1 MAIDFSLND
10 LLDEQKC
17 YNFLLDILH
26 NGTLCCP
33 NGHPLEKA
41 WVQKKHRKPILTYR
55 CKICGRCYNIFTG
68 TILQGIK
75 HNCVQIIQFLR
86 GIVQGETT
94 SRLAR
99 EMGVD
104 RKWLLEWRHKLQN
117 LALELKPQQALPDSV
132 VESDE
137 MYQNSGEKRRSSQRP
152 RRPSST
158 KRQQTGWAWNLGE

>member
-17 YNFLLDILH
+17 YNFLLEILH
-26 NGTLCCP
+26 HGTLCCP

-41 WVQKKHRKPILTYR
+41 WVHKKHRGPILTYR
-55 CKICGRCYNIFTG
+55 CKICGRIYNVFTG
-68 TILQGIK
+68 TVLQGIK
-75 HNCVQIIQFLR
+75 YNAIQIIQLLR

-99 EMGVD
+99 EIGVD
-104 RKWLLEWRHKLQN
+104 RKWLLGWRHKLQN
-117 LALELKPQQALPDSV
+117 FALSGKPKQALPDSV

-137 MYQNSGEKRRSSQRP
+137 MYQNAGEKRRAP
-152 RRPSST
+152 RRSNGPSST
-158 KRQQTGWAWNLGE
+158 KSQQASWTWNMG